1 MCSFA
6 FNGEKNADFNRC
18 FDNYLFCTTY
28 KVLFSRCNIYITGKF
43 ITLKSSYA
51 FLSHVPSQLIL

>member
-18 FDNYLFCTTY
+18 FDNYLLLCFAPLTKY
-28 KVLFSRCNIYITGKF
+28 YIVVVKYNG
-43 ITLKSSYA
+43 
-51 FLSHVPSQLIL
+51 

>member
-18 FDNYLFCTTY
+18 FDNYLL
-28 KVLFSRCNIYITGKF
+28 LFFFAPLTKYYIVVVKYNG
-43 ITLKSSYA
+43 
-51 FLSHVPSQLIL
+51 